1 MKQNRLSCCRGIAF
15 LGAIAALMTSN
26 WAYGAD
32 AGGEKQQELSVSTQL
47 NLVSDYVWRGLSQTW
62 GKPASQITVSA
73 AHECG
78 TYASFFASNVAAQ
91 FVPNGSVEIDLEAGY
106 KGKIGSVEASVGG
119 LLAMYPGA
127 NFDKAS
133 FSPAFE
139 SSDPTTVELY
149 IGAAWAGFSARLGY
163 IPTKFYGWNTNNSG
177 VNGVFNSE
185 QPHAGLTGDSRGA
198 LNAEL
203 AYLHP
208 LNDRFSV
215 QVAIGRQRIPNS
227 TGLSWNYGRL
237 AMSANLNGGWA
248 LGLAASA
255 TSDPDGFKDYGSL
268 TNNGQRSTPSRAAVV
283 FSISRQ
289 L

>member
-1 MKQNRLSCCRGIAF
+1 MTQNCMSCRRSMTF
-15 LGAIAALMTSN
+15 LGAIAGLTISC

-32 AGGEKQQELSVSTQL
+32 AGEQKQPELSVSTQL
-47 NLVSDYVWRGLSQTW
+47 SLVSDYVWRGLSQTW

-73 AHECG
+73 AHERG
-78 TYASFFASNVAAQ
+78 AYASFFASNVAAQ
-91 FVPNGSVEIDLEAGY
+91 FVPNASVEIDLEAGY
-106 KGKIGSVEASVGG
+106 KSKVGPVEASLGG
-119 LLAMYPGA
+119 LLVMYPGS
-127 NFDKAS
+127 NFDNAS
-133 FSPAFE
+133 FTPAFE

-149 IGAAWAGFSARLGY
+149 LGATWAGFNARLGY

-208 LNDRFSV
+208 FNGRFSV

-227 TGLSWNYGRL
+227 TGLSWNYGRMAL
-237 AMSANLNGGWA
+237 FANLNGGWS

-268 TNNGQRSTPSRAAVV
+268 TNNGQRSTPSKATVA
-283 FSISRQ
+283 FSVSRQ

>member
-1 MKQNRLSCCRGIAF
+1 MKQNMLSCRCGVTF
-15 LGAIAALMTSN
+15 FCAIAGLIASG
-26 WAYGAD
+26 WARGAD
-32 AGGEKQQELSVSTQL
+32 AAGEKQPVLAVSTQL
-47 NLVSDYVWRGLSQTW
+47 SLVSDYVWRGLSQTW

-78 TYASFFASNVAAQ
+78 AYASFFASNVAAQ
-91 FVPNGSVEIDLEAGY
+91 FVPNASVEIDLEVGY
-106 KGKIGSVEASVGG
+106 KGKVGPVEASVGG
-119 LLAMYPGA
+119 LLVMYPGA

-149 IGAAWAGFSARLGY
+149 LGVAWAGFNARLGY

-185 QPHAGLTGDSRGA
+185 QPHAGLTDDSRGA

-203 AYLHP
+203 TYIHP
-208 LNDRFSV
+208 INDSFSV
-215 QVAIGRQRIPNS
+215 QAAIGRQRIPNS
-227 TGLSWNYGRL
+227 TGLSWNYGRMAL
-237 AMSANLNGGWA
+237 SANLNGGWS

-268 TNNGQRSTPSRAAVV
+268 TNNGQRSTPSRTAVV
-283 FSISRQ
+283 LSVSRQ
-289 L
+289 F